1 MAYDPGQRPS
11 FRAILRDLNG
21 LITSGA
27 GWWSVVG
34 RRRVPGAG
42 SGGEGGDGQVPGRGG
57 KGSQGV
63 EGPASSGKGP
73 LQYTRKLLAPTVS
86 AIKDSCSS
94 KQAPWLKIRYA
105 FVSQGSLSN

>member
-1 MAYDPGQRPS
+1 MAS
-11 FRAILRDLNG
+11 LRQVRG
-21 LITSGA
+21 G
-27 GWWSVVG
+27 GRVVG
-34 RRRVPGAG
+34 RRRVLGAG

-73 LQYTRKLLAPTVS
+73 LLYTRKLLAPTVS